1 MPLGPVAR
9 APRTNPRP
17 PAPRLFA
24 VQHSRNRDLDG
35 VRGLAILLVVAA
47 HSGLP
52 VRWGG
57 LSGVTLFFVL
67 SGYLITSLLI
77 REWDRWGSISLWRFW
92 GRRAV
97 RLLPALLLL
106 LALTPLLLWAT
117 GDDRLSRLPRSGPLV
132 AALRRQLGAHPGHRP
147 RGVQP
152 PVVALGRG
160 AVLRHLAPALHRA
173 HDAGGAPVP
182 SRSCCRSRPSRRS
195 TACGPA
201 GLRSGSTSRPRRTP
215 SHCCSASRS
224 PSR

>member
-117 GDDRLSRLPRSGPLV
+117 GDDRLSRYPV
-132 AALRRQLGAHPGHRP
+132 AALSSLLYVGNWVRIQGTDLGVFNVTGVAFEVVELAPG
-147 RGVQP
+147 VEYAD
-152 PVVALGRG
+152 VVAK
-160 AVLRHLAPALHRA
+160 
-173 HDAGGAPVP
+173 
-182 SRSCCRSRPSRRS
+182 
-195 TACGPA
+195 TAA
-201 GLRSGSTSRPRRTP
+201 RVVDRLT
-215 SHCCSASRS
+215 AAI
-224 PSR
+224 